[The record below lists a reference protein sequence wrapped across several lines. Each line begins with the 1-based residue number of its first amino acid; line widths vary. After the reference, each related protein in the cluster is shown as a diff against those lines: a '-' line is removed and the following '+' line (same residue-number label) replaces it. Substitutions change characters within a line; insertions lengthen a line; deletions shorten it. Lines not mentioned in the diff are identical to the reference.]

1 MNRRHL
7 FLFGPLAAVIF
18 GLGVAVLALMV
29 PGYSQ
34 VHQTVSEIGEVDSPA
49 RIPFAI
55 MLCAVAVCIVVFAA
69 AIRLQSIRTGHS
81 AAAGYIIGC
90 MSVSVCGVA
99 IFAYPHPLH
108 SPFGLSE
115 LVGYQGP
122 MVLALTLR
130 GDPPFGTVVRLSWIF
145 FILMWIAIALNLGTL
160 DRHGA
165 LWAFEKPFYGLV
177 QRALFLVWFGW
188 CAVIGLLL
196 FNSGATPVGQAEAS
210 A

>member
-1 MNRRHL
+1 
-7 FLFGPLAAVIF
+7 
-18 GLGVAVLALMV
+18 MV

-55 MLCAVAVCIVVFAA
+55 MLCAVAACIVVFAA
-69 AIRLQSIRTGHS
+69 AIWLQSIKAGHS
-81 AAAGYIIGC
+81 AVAAYFIGF

-99 IFAYPHPLH
+99 VFAYPHPLH

-115 LVGYQGP
+115 LVGYQAP
-122 MVLALTLR
+122 LVLALTWR
-130 GDPPFGTVVRLSWIF
+130 GDPRFRTVVRLSWIF

-165 LWAFEKPFYGLV
+165 LWAFEKPLYGLV
-177 QRALFLVWFGW
+177 QRALFVVWFGW

-196 FNSGATPVGQAEAS
+196 FNSRATPTGAVEAN